1 MGFTATM
8 EMALSCK
15 RAMNSAS
22 RPRKI
27 IMFIIRVMLMG
38 LLFAS
43 LAASGFPAEKPGP
56 FAGVKEAPRPAETD
70 DPLGRST
77 PQGTVFGFIKS
88 ATQGEYE
95 QALQYLDTKKRGVS
109 AQKLVDALRIIL
121 DRGFSGKLAT
131 LSSKPEGALEDNLP
145 PSKERIGTV
154 ETSSGSL
161 DILLERIQ
169 RGNQPPIWL
178 FSAETLGGVPRTYQ
192 ELEVDLLDAYLP
204 KFLSK
209 TWLLWFPLWQWL
221 VILLFI
227 PLSFV
232 LATLVTRLITPLL
245 LLLVRRIAKVEG
257 DQQGV
262 RLAGPIRILILAF
275 ATWSNSFLSRSV
287 LNSAFWAH
295 MASTLTVIGA
305 SWLGVRLIDI
315 LFNLRER
322 QLSTVSADKIS
333 LIQLGRKLSKIL
345 AVIVGT
351 LIIFYIAGIN
361 LTAVLAGLGVG
372 GIAVALAAQKTLE
385 NLLGGITIVSDQPIR
400 VGDFCRVGDYLGTV
414 QAVGLRS
421 TRIRTLDRT
430 IVSIP
435 NGQLATMNLENF
447 TLRDKIWFKHALNL
461 RHETTT
467 DQLRYILAEIR
478 EMLYKHPKVESPSA
492 RVRFIGFGDSSLNLE
507 VFAYVLETEYETFL
521 HIQEDLLLRIMDII
535 EASGSGFAFPSQTT
549 YLAQDAGLDAVKS
562 QKALATV
569 RKWREQGELPFPD
582 FSPETIAKIN
592 NRLEYPPLDS
602 AQRDQRKE

>member
-1 MGFTATM
+1 
-8 EMALSCK
+8 
-15 RAMNSAS
+15 
-22 RPRKI
+22 
-27 IMFIIRVMLMG
+27 MFIIRVMLLG

-43 LAASGFPAEKPGP
+43 LAASGFPAEKPGSFP
-56 FAGVKEAPRPAETD
+56 VAKEAPRPAETD

-77 PQGTVFGFIKS
+77 PQGTVLGFIKA

-121 DRGFSGKLAT
+121 DRGFSGKLAA
-131 LSSKPEGALEDNLP
+131 LSSKPEGNLDDNLP

-154 ETSSGSL
+154 ETSSGRL

-169 RGNQPPIWL
+169 RGNTPAIWL
-178 FSAETLGGVPRTYQ
+178 FSAETLAGVPEIYQ
-192 ELEVDLLDAYLP
+192 ELEVHNLEDYLP
-204 KFLSK
+204 KFLVN
-209 TWLLWFPLWQWL
+209 TWFLWFPLWQWL
-221 VILLFI
+221 VILLVI

-232 LATLVTRLITPLL
+232 FATLVTRLITPLL
-245 LLLVRRIAKVEG
+245 LWLVRRISKGKG
-257 DQQGV
+257 DLHGV
-262 RLAGPIRILILAF
+262 NLAGPIRILILAF
-275 ATWSNSFLSRSV
+275 AAWANSFLSRSV
-287 LNSAFWAH
+287 LTSSFWTY

-305 SWLGVRLIDI
+305 SWLCVRFIDI
-315 LFNLRER
+315 LFNLREG
-322 QLSTVSADKIS
+322 QLAAVSSDKIS
-333 LIQLGRKLSKIL
+333 LVQLGRKLSKIL

-351 LIIFYIAGIN
+351 LLIFYIAGIN

-400 VGDFCRVGDYLGTV
+400 VGDFCRIGDYLGTV

-447 TLRDKIWFKHALNL
+447 TLRDKIWFKRALHL
-461 RHETTT
+461 RYETTP

-507 VFAYVLETEYETFL
+507 VFAYVLETEYGTFL
-521 HIQEDLLLRIMDII
+521 HIQEDLLLRIIEII

-549 YLAQDAGLDAVKS
+549 YLAQDSGLDAAKS
-562 QKALATV
+562 QKVLATV
-569 RKWREQGELPFPD
+569 REWREQGELPFPD

-602 AQRDQRKE
+602 AQRNQRKE

>member
-1 MGFTATM
+1 
-8 EMALSCK
+8 
-15 RAMNSAS
+15 
-22 RPRKI
+22 
-27 IMFIIRVMLMG
+27 MFIIRVMLMG

-43 LAASGFPAEKPGP
+43 LAASGFPAEKPGAFP
-56 FAGVKEAPRPAETD
+56 GAKEAPPPAETD
-70 DPLGRST
+70 DALGRST
-77 PQGTVFGFIKS
+77 PKGTVFGFIKS
-88 ATQGEYE
+88 ATQGDYE
-95 QALQYLDTKKRGVS
+95 LALQYLDTKRKGVS
-109 AQKLVDALRIIL
+109 AQKLIDALQIIL
-121 DRGFSGKLAT
+121 DRGFSGKLAM
-131 LSSKPEGALEDNLP
+131 LSTKPEGSLNDNLP

-169 RGNQPPIWL
+169 RSNHPPIWL
-178 FSAETLGGVPRTYQ
+178 FSAETLAGVPRTYQ
-192 ELEVDLLDAYLP
+192 ELEVDTLDAYLP

-209 TWLLWFPLWQWL
+209 TWLLWFPLWQWF
-221 VILLFI
+221 VILLVI

-262 RLAGPIRILILAF
+262 RLAGPIRILLLAF
-275 ATWSNSFLSRSV
+275 AAWFISLLSQSV
-287 LNSAFWAH
+287 LTSAFWTYT
-295 MASTLTVIGA
+295 ASTLTVIGA
-305 SWLGVRLIDI
+305 TWLCVGFIDI

-322 QLSTVSADKIS
+322 QLAAASADKIS
-333 LIQLGRKLSKIL
+333 LVQLGRKLSKIL

-351 LIIFYIAGIN
+351 LIIFYIADIN

-447 TLRDKIWFKHALNL
+447 TLRDKIWFKHVLNL
-461 RHETTT
+461 RYETTPE
-467 DQLRYILAEIR
+467 QLRYILAEIR
-478 EMLYKHPKVESPSA
+478 EMLYKHPKVETPSA
-492 RVRFIGFGDSSLNLE
+492 RVRFIGFGDSSLNQE
-507 VFAYVLETEYETFL
+507 VFAYVLETENETFL

-569 RKWREQGELPFPD
+569 RQWREQGELPFPD
-582 FSPETIAKIN
+582 FSPETIAKLN

-602 AQRDQRKE
+602 AQRQQRKE